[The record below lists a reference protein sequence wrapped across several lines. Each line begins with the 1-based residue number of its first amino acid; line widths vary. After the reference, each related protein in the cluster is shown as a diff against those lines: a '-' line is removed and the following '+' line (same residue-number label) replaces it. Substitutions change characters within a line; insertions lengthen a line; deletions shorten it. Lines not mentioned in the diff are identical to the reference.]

1 MFSDKIKTLMGKGED
16 IQDEIIVGRKSY
28 EEAANLLKQFL
39 SIRENYSTE
48 EEMEEVNKL
57 KNDCMKGV
65 KGAKNQLISYLIK
78 TLKKYK
84 FEIEDMTL
92 EETAEKIYKDSWGL
106 SVIEDIYNDQEVD
119 EIEINGI
126 NNIYSIRRGKEFQEA
141 VKFDSEKQ
149 LLDLITR
156 LFCDY
161 CEVNQ
166 GNSKGRTVRADG
178 TRVLATVPP
187 FTSVITVTLRKH
199 NTFRYSK
206 EALNKVGTM
215 EPRIYDML
223 ALFNKGLLNILYSG
237 PTNSGKSSQLRYFFR
252 YSPPNIR
259 TVLLEPRHELKLQEH
274 YPDWNIIEFQEVPK
288 QGLNLLKAFE
298 TALQVT
304 PTRIV
309 TGEILGGQ
317 EGPEAIKSSRR
328 GHTGNASTLHTEAI
342 EDAMEEIANILVE
355 EGQSKNIT
363 MEQALRRACRAFD
376 VVVQLHVPPGSGVK
390 KVIAIGEPVYM
401 DEQVKVI
408 NYVEWVPG
416 DENYLQ
422 GCWKYENPLSER
434 LIKKLQRNGIPL
446 SRLKEAGLVW

>member
-1 MFSDKIKTLMGKGED
+1 MLGDKFKNLLGKKDEFL
-16 IQDEIIVGRKSY
+16 DEIIVGRKGY
-28 EEAANLLKQFL
+28 EEAAALLKQFL
-39 SIRENYSTE
+39 AIRENYSSE

-57 KNDCMKGV
+57 KNDCMRGV
-65 KGAKNQLISYLIK
+65 KEAKKRLISYLIE
-78 TLKKYK
+78 TLKRYK
-84 FEIEDMTL
+84 FEIKNMTL
-92 EETAEKIYKDSWGL
+92 EEAAEKIYKESWGL
-106 SVIEDIYNDQEVD
+106 SVIEDIYHDPEVD

-126 NNIYSIRRGKEFQEA
+126 NNIYSIRRGKENREP

-149 LLDLITR
+149 LLDLLTR

-166 GNSKGRTVRADG
+166 GNPVGRTVRADG

-187 FTSVITVTLRKH
+187 FTSFITVTLRKH
-199 NTFRYSK
+199 NTFQYSK
-206 EALNKVGTM
+206 ENLTQVGTM

-223 ALFNKGLLNILYSG
+223 ALFNEGLLNILYSG
-237 PTNSGKSSQLRYFFR
+237 PTNAGKTSQLRYFAR

-288 QGLNLLKAFE
+288 LGLNLLIAFE

-304 PTRIV
+304 PTRII
-309 TGEILGGQ
+309 TGEILGGK
-317 EGPEAIKSSRR
+317 EGPEAIKSGRR
-328 GHTGNASTLHTEAI
+328 GHTGNLSTLHTESI

-355 EGQSKNIT
+355 EGPSKTIT
-363 MEQALRRACRAFD
+363 MDQALRRACRAFD
-376 VVVQLHVPPGSGVK
+376 VVVQIHVPPRSGVK
-390 KVIAIGEPVYM
+390 KVIAIGEPVYV
-401 DEQVKVI
+401 DGQVKVI

-416 DENYLQ
+416 EEDYLQ
-422 GCWKYENPLSER
+422 GYWKYENPLSER
-434 LIKKLQRNGIPL
+434 LIKKLQRNGISL